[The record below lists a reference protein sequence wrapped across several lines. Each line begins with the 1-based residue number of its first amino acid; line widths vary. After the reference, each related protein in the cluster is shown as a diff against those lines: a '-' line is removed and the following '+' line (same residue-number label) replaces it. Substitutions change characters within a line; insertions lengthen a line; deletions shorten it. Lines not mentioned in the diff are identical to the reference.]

1 MTKASYLMLSG
12 LFIFSIHAKG
22 EIDGVPHLPK
32 MLVQIMEGSTSAYPN
47 PFNENTTIFYSAR
60 EDAFVK
66 VKLYTNQGKLMG
78 QIFDD
83 LVEKGATYQFEL
95 DGRKMLPGVYYYTIE
110 TDKKIIHQ
118 RIELIR

>member
-1 MTKASYLMLSG
+1 MLLG

-32 MLVQIMEGSTSAYPN
+32 MSVQIMEGSTSAYPN

-66 VKLYTNQGKLMG
+66 VKLYTNQGSLMG